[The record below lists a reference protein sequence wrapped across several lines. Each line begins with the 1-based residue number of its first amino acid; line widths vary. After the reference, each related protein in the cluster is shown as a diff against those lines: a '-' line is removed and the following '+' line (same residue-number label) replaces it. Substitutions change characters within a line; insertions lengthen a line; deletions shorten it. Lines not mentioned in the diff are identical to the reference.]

1 MIECRAWTPFIPNSV
16 NTNGADQMKLS
27 NVLFLFGFLMLIA
40 ALAAFTQSK
49 KGVAGEVTLAIVN
62 EQQLTLVSDSLDLQ
76 RIPASITNNTNS
88 TIRLVGT
95 DVC

>member
-1 MIECRAWTPFIPNSV
+1 
-16 NTNGADQMKLS
+16 MKLS
-27 NVLFLFGFLMLIA
+27 NVLFLFGFLMLIT

-49 KGVAGEVTLAIVN
+49 KGVTGEVTLAIVN